1 MPQNIPGD
9 SIQVNSTPFN
19 PALSLNKWTSV
30 WCPLGRLECMS
41 VVVTVLYSVLYC
53 TLYSF
58 FFFHAVVEEN
68 TAQKQYSRAVIIV
81 GAMPASF
88 CGTASLVLSLHSH
101 RSTSLK
107 SLLELHVIAVLS
119 SALCPLLFIHL
130 VDKEVARKK

>member
-1 MPQNIPGD
+1 MHQNIPGD
-9 SIQVNSTPFN
+9 SIRMNSTPFN

-30 WCPLGRLECMS
+30 WCPLGSMS
-41 VVVTVLYSVLYC
+41 VIVTVLYSVLYC
-53 TLYSF
+53 ALYSF

-81 GAMPASF
+81 GAVLASF

-107 SLLELHVIAVLS
+107 SLLELHVIAALS

-130 VDKEVARKK
+130 VDDKEVARKK

>member
-1 MPQNIPGD
+1 MHQNIPGD
-9 SIQVNSTPFN
+9 SIRMNSTPFN

-41 VVVTVLYSVLYC
+41 VIVTVLYTQFC
-53 TLYSF
+53 TAPFTPF
-58 FFFHAVVEEN
+58 FSSM
-68 TAQKQYSRAVIIV
+68 QLKQYSRAVIIV
-81 GAMPASF
+81 GAVLASF

-107 SLLELHVIAVLS
+107 SLLELHVIAALS

-130 VDKEVARKK
+130 VDDKEVARKK